1 MLFNLQQQDYPRHL
15 LEWVILDSKDG
26 DSDEKLFKSQGEIKE
41 AEKIIGFK
49 IKYEYKK
56 EKMSI
61 GCKRNYLTK
70 RLASYKICA
79 NMDSDDIFLPMWLR
93 HSIEV
98 MRSDKRCSLVG
109 TKGMIFCYPDDD
121 YKLTGIECEAK
132 RMIHES
138 GLVYTRRHWAQMGGF
153 TKSSQGEGCK
163 MIDFNENMCLCT
175 DASKVIICIC
185 HDGNTINKDRFR
197 DADIGEV
204 VLGGILKKIVSD
216 ILQK

>member
-1 MLFNLQQQDYPRHL
+1 
-15 LEWVILDSKDG
+15 
-26 DSDEKLFKSQGEIKE
+26 
-41 AEKIIGFK
+41 
-49 IKYEYKK
+49 
-56 EKMSI
+56 
-61 GCKRNYLTK
+61 
-70 RLASYKICA
+70 
-79 NMDSDDIFLPMWLR
+79 MDSDDIFLPMWLR